1 MAELQVVNLEG
12 TEITRW
18 DFALLKSELEQKLE
32 LYKTLVYTDDNI
44 KSAKNDRTTLN
55 KAKKVIEDCRKAYK
69 AQCLAPYEALEP
81 QVKELVAM
89 IEEQRLLIDET
100 VKEYE
105 NRQKQEKEIAVK
117 AYYDKK
123 AAQLGEHADVLYTK
137 LLDQKW
143 LNASTTKAKYEEGIQ
158 TAINQAAED
167 LKTIKDMNSPFVDT
181 LIEKYVETLSLDA
194 VKEKESELTETMKK
208 ANLTAQEEVKTEVKT
223 ASGEA
228 VTVKIYATQNQ
239 LNQIFDFMKAIGVTY
254 EL

>member
-1 MAELQVVNLEG
+1 MAELQVINLEG

-105 NRQKQEKEIAVK
+105 NRQKQEKEVAVK
-117 AYYDKK
+117 TYYDKK
-123 AAQLGEHADVLYTK
+123 SAQLGEHADALYTK
-137 LLDQKW
+137 ILDQKW

-158 TAINQAAED
+158 TAINQAAGD
-167 LKTIKDMNSPFVDT
+167 LKIIKDMNSPFVDT